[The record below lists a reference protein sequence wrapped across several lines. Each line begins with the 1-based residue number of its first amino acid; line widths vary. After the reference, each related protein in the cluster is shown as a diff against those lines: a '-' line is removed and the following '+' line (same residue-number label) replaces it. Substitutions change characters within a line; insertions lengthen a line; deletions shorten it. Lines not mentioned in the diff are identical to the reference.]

1 MSEAHEQK
9 WPTWVVIVAIL
20 ILAIP
25 LIWMLSIF
33 MDLLAAL
40 SIGGILAITAIVVLF
55 VWLNR
60 RVEEKRSA

>member
-1 MSEAHEQK
+1 MSEAYDQK

-25 LIWMLSIF
+25 LIWMLSTF
-33 MDLLAAL
+33 MDILAAM
-40 SIGGILAITAIVVLF
+40 SIGGIVVVVVIIGVF

-60 RVEEKRSA
+60 RVEAMRS